1 MRKLVITTL
10 ARKNLKEV
18 LEFIK
23 IRFGENSSK
32 KFAKKLNKSLD
43 LIVDNPELFPKS
55 KFNNRMRK
63 CVITKQSTVYYTFN
77 NYEIKVLMVFDTRQN
92 PNKIKE

>member
-10 ARKNLKEV
+10 ARKNLKDV
-18 LEFIK
+18 LEIIE
-23 IRFGENSSK
+23 IRFGKNSSRR
-32 KFAKKLNKSLD
+32 FANKLYKSLD

>member
-10 ARKNLKEV
+10 ARENLKEV

-23 IRFGENSSK
+23 IRFGKNSSK
-32 KFAKKLNKSLD
+32 KFAKKLYKSLD
-43 LIVDNPELFPKS
+43 LIIGNPELFPKS